1 MTRPL
6 PDQVVVITGASSGIG
21 RETAL
26 TMARQGA
33 RVVLASRNREA
44 LEDLAAEIR
53 RAGGQAIAVP
63 TDVTDPEAVTRLAER
78 AVEQFGRIDTWVN
91 NAGVALYA
99 RFEEAS
105 LDEMHAVMDVHYWGT
120 VHGFQAA
127 LPRMI
132 ESGGGTIICVGSVLS
147 DAAVPLQSAYVAA
160 KHAIKGLTA
169 SIRQELLHSG
179 LPIQVCLIKPASI
192 NTPLFEHART
202 HLGVEPKGI
211 PPLYDPALVARAIAR
226 CAVKAQ
232 RELLVGGSGE
242 LFSGLEHLAPRLL
255 DQQQRL
261 MGVAS
266 QRSHLPKSA
275 EAPCNLFGPLPEAGK
290 VRGKGRG
297 WKVSWVSWMREHPR
311 ATMAGAAIAT
321 LSLLGTRG
329 RR

>member
-1 MTRPL
+1 MPRPL
-6 PDQVVVITGASSGIG
+6 PDQVWVITGASSGIG

-26 TMARQGA
+26 TVARSGA
-33 RVVLASRNREA
+33 RVVLAARNGEA
-44 LEDLAAEIR
+44 LEELAAEIR

-63 TDVTDPEAVTRLAER
+63 TDVTDPAAVERLADA
-78 AVEQFGRIDTWVN
+78 AVEFFGRIDTWLN

-99 RFEEAS
+99 RFEDAS
-105 LDEMHAVMDVHYWGT
+105 LDEMHAVMNVHYWGT

-127 LPRMI
+127 LPRMKA
-132 ESGGGTIICVGSVLS
+132 SGGGTILCVGSVLS

-169 SIRQELLHSG
+169 SIRQELLHAD
-179 LPIQVCLIKPASI
+179 LPIHVTLIKPASI
-192 NTPLFEHART
+192 NTPFFEHART

-226 CAVKAQ
+226 CAVKPQ

-266 QRSHLPKSA
+266 QRSRLPKSA
-275 EAPCNLFGPLPEAGK
+275 EAPSTLFGPLSDAGR

-311 ATMAGAAIAT
+311 STMAGAALAT
-321 LSLLGTRG
+321 LTLLGTRG